1 MGENILLIYC
11 HQAQSSPRDVKI
23 HPFLHVVLC
32 TPGAPLMSFTVS
44 SDIRR
49 ALCLLDTFSCHLDV
63 LSDRPPGNPRVLEEE
78 DAQIPSAVGAS

>member
-1 MGENILLIYC
+1 
-11 HQAQSSPRDVKI
+11 
-23 HPFLHVVLC
+23 
-32 TPGAPLMSFTVS
+32 MSFTVS